1 MKKVKLEEASI
12 QIFYPSP
19 TLPCIVKIFVKRM
32 GDSSPLPPFMIRR
45 TNSRNNVG
53 NNDFD
58 AMINYEFNFDEHLS
72 YNLLRTYVGELHQ
85 LILKFFCMNV
95 NGIG

>member
-1 MKKVKLEEASI
+1 
-12 QIFYPSP
+12 
-19 TLPCIVKIFVKRM
+19 M
-32 GDSSPLPPFMIRR
+32 GLGWVVHPKPVLFPLLTPPYMIRR

-72 YNLLRTYVGELHQ
+72 YNLLRTYGWGERG
-85 LILKFFCMNV
+85 IASV
-95 NGIG
+95 NFEVFLYEC